1 MDNYPQRRC
10 EKRAQWWPWRKIRND
25 RRGFETAIKR
35 SVASHHHVAIQV
47 TTRAAVPPPLLD
59 SAYGTSVDFAEEEGV
74 DNLVMHFSTRAYFV
88 FHHRIK
94 KKEGPAGLAMH
105 YGTLPF
111 EALYSGVFFEQVT
124 ASAYI
129 AMFGAAITPTS
140 PMVMKANTERLIGL
154 GLKAKRKDNVS
165 RMIRVA
171 IMILLLRGDIGWEE
185 EPGTKMRDRAFIDM
199 IRFTC
204 SPSMWI
210 FNVAQECDI
219 LAKLFAGP
227 TALRRTA
234 ANAQQLHDHLRHLA
248 RRVNDFM
255 ITATHRDYAI
265 LPLQQMCEGAFKHAI
280 EGCGRDGLSLAAL
293 DTMNPAAHAA
303 ERALYTAKLLCSVVA
318 LTRQQELHMMKPH
331 LALIEAGAF
340 SINLINR
347 SENTAEEED
356 SLAFALTDYVE
367 LAIAHKKKKAKKKK
381 KKTFAQKMSDF
392 GHLLAKAF
400 LDASD
405 TDESDGDDENE
416 RKKKEARRKRKML
429 EKSDGLG
436 LAKLNG
442 IPLVD
447 PRMKEPP
454 LADIDKVWHRV
465 YEVVA
470 PIATLHLDAGER
482 WVRRHR
488 YAPPRMHTPALL
500 LQVRSF

>member
-1 MDNYPQRRC
+1 
-10 EKRAQWWPWRKIRND
+10 
-25 RRGFETAIKR
+25 
-35 SVASHHHVAIQV
+35 
-47 TTRAAVPPPLLD
+47 
-59 SAYGTSVDFAEEEGV
+59 
-74 DNLVMHFSTRAYFV
+74 
-88 FHHRIK
+88 
-94 KKEGPAGLAMH
+94 MH

-140 PMVMKANTERLIGL
+140 PMVMKANTERLLGL